1 MSDEGGVTAAALDND
16 DLLGEIL
23 LRLSP
28 LPTSL
33 PRASVVSKRWELLAT
48 DPDFRRRFLAHHRKP
63 PILGVFEQRGRTL
76 VFTSVLDPPDRI
88 PPARFDLPD
97 PGGLAFDSWTLPG
110 CRHGFVLIIFQ
121 RLSLILM
128 FDPISVDVRALAIPP
143 GFGPRVE
150 FPPDYT
156 ICACTISAAVLCD
169 AGSGQ
174 GHVHGDCH
182 MSPFKLAVVGTFSGG
197 QHPAVARLYSS
208 KTGIWRKAVWTPGP
222 CAGTVSR
229 LPSTLIGNAL
239 YWWLDESEDEILKFD
254 MGKRRLTVV
263 KRPNFTGIP
272 SSCIRIIRAEGG
284 GVGMAVLSYPS
295 FQMWGCTVSN
305 EGVATWML
313 QKTVNMHDIIGL
325 PSGLET
331 SNEVIVG
338 YSEDADVV
346 FISVSSNS
354 EHYTFVVQLES
365 MKSRKLNQNL
375 LENSYHPFANF
386 YTGGNCLFIF
396 TSQE

>member
-110 CRHGFVLIIFQ
+110 CRHGFVLILFQ

-222 CAGTVSR
+222 CAG
-229 LPSTLIGNAL
+229 
-239 YWWLDESEDEILKFD
+239 
-254 MGKRRLTVV
+254 
-263 KRPNFTGIP
+263 IP

-295 FQMWGCTVSN
+295 FQMWGRTVSN

-386 YTGGNCLFIF
+386 YTGG
-396 TSQE
+396 TDGV